1 MKEEKSNK
9 KVRNKYWNIPS
20 ILFNIFETI
29 MLVVFGL
36 LFKISYRDMVI
47 VFLSF
52 EISRFYFKMPKHYK
66 EWQKCLIWTLII
78 FVSTFVVARVDIT
91 VGVMCSV
98 FIAYILSGKADIKD
112 TYMWS
117 GKVSKYDSLRD
128 FVGIS
133 PNNPIILDY
142 ESYWRVNYPL
152 RYEIFKL
159 FYRERKSYQEI
170 RDIKGYDENNLIK
183 TECKSIYEQLE
194 KPLSL
199 PPLKK

>member
-1 MKEEKSNK
+1 
-9 KVRNKYWNIPS
+9 
-20 ILFNIFETI
+20 
-29 MLVVFGL
+29 
-36 LFKISYRDMVI
+36 
-47 VFLSF
+47 
-52 EISRFYFKMPKHYK
+52 MPKHYK